1 MSDFGAGSF
10 EEIMAELKKQ
20 GFTPEVQEDSS
31 FEPFAGKYVARITE
45 CGRKKGIGKN
55 TNEPYDF
62 ISMKLEI
69 VEHKE
74 GAKAI
79 GRRLDKVYSMD
90 DKGMKALMNDLFTA
104 GINNCN
110 SASEEEFEMF
120 LSTLTDKLVNVSCW
134 ARPKSIKNAEGKWE
148 EKVPKEMKQWYKIVA
163 TLKLKGAEG
172 AKVDNSSV
180 PF

>member
-1 MSDFGAGSF
+1 MSEFGIGSF
-10 EEIMAELKKQ
+10 EEIMKNLKDS
-20 GFTPEVQEDSS
+20 GFQPEIQEDGS
-31 FEPFAGKYVARITE
+31 FEPFTGKYVARITE
-45 CGRKKGIGKN
+45 CGRKTGVSKN
-55 TNEPYDF
+55 TGNAYDF

-79 GRRLDKVYSMD
+79 GRRLDKIYSMD

-110 SASEEEFEMF
+110 SSSEEEFGMF

-134 ARPKSIKNAEGKWE
+134 ARPKSVKDPTSGAWVEA
-148 EKVPKEMKQWYKIVA
+148 VPKEMKQWFKIVA
-163 TLKLKGAEG
+163 TLKLKAGG
-172 AKVDNSSV
+172 DTAKTESV

>member
-1 MSDFGAGSF
+1 MAVFEGTFGD
-10 EEIMAELKKQ
+10 IMESLKKE
-20 GFTPEVQEDSS
+20 GFVPELQEDSS
-31 FEPFAGKYVARITE
+31 FEPFTGKYVARITE
-45 CGRKKGIGKN
+45 CYRKTGVGKG

-62 ISMKLEI
+62 VAMKLEV

-74 GAKAI
+74 GQKAI
-79 GRRLDKVYSMD
+79 GRRLDKVYSYD
-90 DKGMKALMNDLFTA
+90 SKGMKALMNDLFTA

-110 SASEEEFEMF
+110 SASDEEFAMF

-134 ARPKSIKNAEGKWE
+134 ARAKSKKVGDKWE
-148 EKVPKEMKQWYKIVA
+148 EVVPKEMKQWFKIVA

>member
-1 MSDFGAGSF
+1 
-10 EEIMAELKKQ
+10 
-20 GFTPEVQEDSS
+20 
-31 FEPFAGKYVARITE
+31 
-45 CGRKKGIGKN
+45 
-55 TNEPYDF
+55 
-62 ISMKLEI
+62 MKLEV

-79 GRRLDKVYSMD
+79 GRRLDKIYSFD
-90 DKGMKALMNDLFTA
+90 DKGIKALMNDLFTA

-110 SASEEEFEMF
+110 STSDEEFAMF

-148 EKVPKEMKQWYKIVA
+148 EAVPKEMKQWFKIVA
-163 TLKLKGAEG
+163 TLKLKGGEG
-172 AKVDNSSV
+172 TAKVDNNNP